1 MNYGKLQLS
10 FTLLL
15 IMTVI
20 LSLTCFFI
28 VKNLLLTLTSFIAM
42 VLCIV
47 GLAYT
52 IQKEAYETEHNKDK
66 NLPQ

>member
-15 IMTVI
+15 MMTVI

-52 IQKEAYETEHNKDK
+52 IQKETYEAEHNKDK